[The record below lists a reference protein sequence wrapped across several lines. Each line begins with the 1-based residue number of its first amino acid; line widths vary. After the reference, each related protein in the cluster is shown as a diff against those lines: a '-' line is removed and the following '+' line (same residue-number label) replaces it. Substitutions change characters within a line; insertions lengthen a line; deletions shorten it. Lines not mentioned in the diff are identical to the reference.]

1 MSKAIPKMTK
11 QPKRLLGGIWR
22 RLWGRL
28 RWHTKL
34 IAVIA
39 AFAMG
44 VHLIGWIGGALHL

>member
-1 MSKAIPKMTK
+1 MGKVIPHLAK
-11 QPKRLLGGIWR
+11 QPKRVAGSIWR

-44 VHLIGWIGGALHL
+44 LHFVSWVGGAFGL

>member
-1 MSKAIPKMTK
+1 MGKVIPQLAK
-11 QPKRLLGGIWR
+11 QPKRVAGSIWR

-39 AFAMG
+39 AFAMILQF
-44 VHLIGWIGGALHL
+44 VSSLGGAFSI